1 MNDCVEPSLAEEDD
15 NDDAYIAGAEQK
27 VRKKSR
33 GGVEE
38 PQQQKVKTL
47 LETPLEEIDPMKLS
61 AAHHRLLQEARERVN
76 AKEIPSGPSFNTS
89 SRLEDLDDLYYSHEE
104 ARNFDNDR
112 TENHVQNV
120 SKLNYHSYM
129 HIQTRAKWSKS
140 DTDLFYQVLRQFG
153 SDFAMIQQLVPA
165 KTRHQVIEQLNIED
179 MLPEINNTH
188 KYEGALNEEGPGNK
202 LQHLCTGAVNF
213 EFPGNFA
220 VF

>member
-1 MNDCVEPSLAEEDD
+1 M
-15 NDDAYIAGAEQK
+15 K

-38 PQQQKVKTL
+38 PQQQKVQKDKSQLSSGGRKRTLKDALVEKPEKKKLTHRIHEKRKKEVKTL

-61 AAHHRLLQEARERVN
+61 AAHHRLLQEARERVH

-120 SKLNYHSYM
+120 SKLNYHSYL
-129 HIQTRAKWSKS
+129 HIQTRANGQNLIL
-140 DTDLFYQVLRQFG
+140 TCFPRFFG
-153 SDFAMIQQLVPA
+153 NLV
-165 KTRHQVIEQLNIED
+165 VI
-179 MLPEINNTH
+179 
-188 KYEGALNEEGPGNK
+188 
-202 LQHLCTGAVNF
+202 LQ
-213 EFPGNFA
+213 
-220 VF
+220 